1 MAGLDGAVMILPLEP
16 PDRVEAARSITGK
29 AACSTVKSDATM
41 TDMDW
46 KAIGRPGHF
55 NFAE

>member
-1 MAGLDGAVMILPLEP
+1 LNRPTE
-16 PDRVEAARSITGK
+16 VEAAKSISGK

-46 KAIGRPGHF
+46 KAIGRPGRF